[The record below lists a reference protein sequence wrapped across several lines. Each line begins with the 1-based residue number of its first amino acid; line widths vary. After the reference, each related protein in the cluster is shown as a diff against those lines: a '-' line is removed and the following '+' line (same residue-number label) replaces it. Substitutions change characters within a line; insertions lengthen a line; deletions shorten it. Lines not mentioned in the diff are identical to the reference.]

1 MTENNTWYKRLLIY
15 SLLIGIVGGFLALI
29 FTIVTNSGSNFLF
42 GDMST
47 EAWSGSLYWIPLTS
61 VGAVLVTFIRKKFAV
76 PKKVPGAVELAKNA
90 WVDPNT
96 ALPLILV
103 AVLSIIFGAS
113 LGPSFGIVM
122 LGGAFASWLV
132 TKIGPDYDREE
143 QKEFARAGMTGS
155 LGSVFG
161 APIIATLLTI
171 ELSPSK
177 KPYLVSVLPRLITS
191 SLGYLVFFGFTGKV
205 IIDAFSLPIYEYSH
219 TDLFIS
225 ALLGL
230 AAVLFLLLF
239 MFITKITET
248 VLSVIK
254 NDYVKAVIGGA
265 SIGLITFAL
274 PLTFGSG
281 NSQLATVTSDYGIFG
296 VGFLLAL
303 LIGKTVSLKI
313 SQDSG
318 FIGGNVFPMLFFSGI
333 AGVLLHAIFP
343 SIPIALSVG
352 AMMASIPGAALTAP
366 ISLILIAVGSLSQ
379 TTAIIPP
386 LTIAVVV
393 TQVCMYLLK
402 NAKSNKELKSS

>member
-1 MTENNTWYKRLLIY
+1 M
-15 SLLIGIVGGFLALI
+15 GVVGGFSALL
-29 FTIVTNSGSNFLF
+29 FTLVTNVGSSFLF

-47 EAWSGSLYWIPLTS
+47 ESWSGSIYWIPLTS
-61 VGAVLVTFIRKKFAV
+61 FGAVLVTFIRKKFAV
-76 PKKVPGAVELAKNA
+76 PKKVPGAVELAKES
-90 WVDPNT
+90 WVEPST

-132 TKIGPDYDREE
+132 TKIGPNYDKEE

-177 KPYLVSVLPRLITS
+177 KPYMVTVLPRLIAS
-191 SLGYLVFFGFTGKV
+191 SLGYIVFFGFTGKV
-205 IIDAFSLPIYEYSH
+205 IIDAFSLPTYEYKH
-219 TDLFIS
+219 TDLLVS
-225 ALLGL
+225 AALGVV
-230 AAVLFLLLF
+230 AVLFLLFF
-239 MFITKITET
+239 MFITKITEKS
-248 VLSVIK
+248 LAVIK
-254 NDYVKAVIGGA
+254 HDYAKAVIGGA
-265 SIGLITFAL
+265 AIGFITFAL
-274 PLTFGSG
+274 PLTFSSG
-281 NSQLATVTSDYGIFG
+281 NSQLATITAEYSVFGI
-296 VGFLLAL
+296 GFLLAL
-303 LIGKTVSLKI
+303 LIGKTVALKL

-333 AGVLLHAIFP
+333 AGVLIHALFP
-343 SIPIALSVG
+343 GIPIALSVG
-352 AMMASIPGAALTAP
+352 IMMASIPGAALTAP

-386 LTIAVVV
+386 LTIAVAV

-402 NAKSNKELKSS
+402 NIKEDRTKNLSTST